1 MAKPVKTRP
10 YASPLRQEQAAQT
23 RKRILDAARAL
34 FERDGFARTTV
45 KAIASAANVAP
56 DTVYA
61 TFGTKVSVLTALI
74 DRELT
79 AGADVASVTDRPEA
93 HALRDELDQRE
104 QLRLFTRDIATVLER
119 VRPVYDILRNAS
131 AVDADLLAVRRGMD
145 DNRLKHIRKVAG
157 WLAARGPLRVDVDR
171 ASEIIWAIASPDVAR
186 MLCNGRNWTVDDY
199 AAWLE
204 DTLVHTLL
212 NTDEIVPS

>member
-23 RKRILDAARAL
+23 RARILDAARAL

-45 KAIASAANVAP
+45 KAIAAAAKVAP

-61 TFGTKVSVLTALI
+61 TFGTKVSVLTVLI

-79 AGADVASVTDRPEA
+79 AGADVASVTDRREA
-93 HALRDELDQRE
+93 HAVRDELDQRE

-131 AVDADLLAVRRGMD
+131 AVDADLLAVRREMD
-145 DNRLKHIRKVAG
+145 NYRLKQIRKVAG

-186 MLCNGRNWTVDDY
+186 MLCDARNWTVDDY

-204 DTLVHTLL
+204 DTLAHTLL
-212 NTDEIVPS
+212 N

>member
-1 MAKPVKTRP
+1 MGKPVKSRP

-23 RKRILDAARAL
+23 RARILDAARGL

-45 KAIASAANVAP
+45 KAIAAAAKVAP

-79 AGADVASVTDRPEA
+79 ASADVVSVTDRPEA
-93 HALRDELDQRE
+93 HAVRDEPDQIE

-119 VRPVYDILRNAS
+119 VRPVYEILRNAS
-131 AVDADLLAVRRGMD
+131 AVDADLLTVSREMD
-145 DNRLKHIRKVAG
+145 NNRLEQIRKVAG
-157 WLAARGPLRVDVDR
+157 WLAARAPLRVDVDR

-186 MLCNGRNWTVDDY
+186 MLCDGRGWTVDDY

-212 NTDEIVPS
+212 D

>member
-1 MAKPVKTRP
+1 MTKAVKPRP

-23 RKRILDAARAL
+23 RARILDAAQAL
-34 FERDGFARTTV
+34 FERAGFGRTTV
-45 KAIASAANVAP
+45 KAIAAAAQVAP

-79 AGADVASVTDRPEA
+79 ASADAASVTDRPEA
-93 HALRDELDQRE
+93 HAVRDELDQLE
-104 QLRLFTRDIATVLER
+104 QLRLFARDIATVLER
-119 VRPVYDILRNAS
+119 VRPVYEILRNAA
-131 AVDADLLAVRRGMD
+131 AVDAELLAVTQEMD
-145 DNRLKHIRKVAG
+145 NNRLKQLRTIAG
-157 WLAARGPLRVDVDR
+157 WLAARGPLRVNVDR

-186 MLCNGRNWTVDDY
+186 MLCDGRGWTVDDY

-212 NTDEIVPS
+212 D

>member
-1 MAKPVKTRP
+1 MTKAVKPRR

-23 RKRILDAARAL
+23 RARILDAARTL

-45 KAIASAANVAP
+45 KAIAAAAKVAP

-79 AGADVASVTDRPEA
+79 ASADAASVTDRPEA
-93 HALRDELDQRE
+93 LAVRDELDQRE
-104 QLRLFTRDIATVLER
+104 QLRLFARDIATVLER
-119 VRPVYDILRNAS
+119 VGPVYEILRNAA
-131 AVDADLLAVRRGMD
+131 AVDAELRAVTQEMD
-145 DNRLKHIRKVAG
+145 NNRLKQLRKIAG
-157 WLAARGPLRVDVDR
+157 WVAARGPLRVDVER

-186 MLCNGRNWTVDDY
+186 MLCDGRGWTVDDY
-199 AAWLE
+199 ATWLE

-212 NTDEIVPS
+212 D

>member
-1 MAKPVKTRP
+1 MTKAVKPRR

-23 RKRILDAARAL
+23 RARILDAARTL

-45 KAIASAANVAP
+45 KAIAAAAKVAP

-79 AGADVASVTDRPEA
+79 ASADAASVTDRPEA
-93 HALRDELDQRE
+93 LAVRDELDQRE
-104 QLRLFTRDIATVLER
+104 QLRLFARDIATVLER
-119 VRPVYDILRNAS
+119 VGPVYEIMRNAA
-131 AVDADLLAVRRGMD
+131 AVDAELRAVTQEMD
-145 DNRLKHIRKVAG
+145 NNRLKQLRKIAG
-157 WLAARGPLRVDVDR
+157 WVAARGPLRVDVER

-186 MLCNGRNWTVDDY
+186 MLCDGRGWTVDDY
-199 AAWLE
+199 ATWLE

-212 NTDEIVPS
+212 D

>member
-23 RKRILDAARAL
+23 RGRILDAARAL

-45 KAIASAANVAP
+45 KAIAAAAKVAP

-79 AGADVASVTDRPEA
+79 ASADVTSVTDRPEVQA
-93 HALRDELDQRE
+93 VRDELDQLE
-104 QLRLFTRDIATVLER
+104 QLRLFTRDIATVVER
-119 VRPVYDILRNAS
+119 VRPVYEILRNAS
-131 AVDADLLAVRRGMD
+131 AVDADLFAVSRQMD
-145 DNRLKHIRKVAG
+145 NNRLQQIRKVAG

-171 ASEIIWAIASPDVAR
+171 AAEIIWALASPDVAG
-186 MLCNGRNWTVDDY
+186 MLCDARGWTVDDY

-204 DTLVHTLL
+204 DTLVHALL
-212 NTDEIVPS
+212 N

>member
-1 MAKPVKTRP
+1 
-10 YASPLRQEQAAQT
+10 
-23 RKRILDAARAL
+23 
-34 FERDGFARTTV
+34 
-45 KAIASAANVAP
+45 VAP
-56 DTVYA
+56 DTIYA

-79 AGADVASVTDRPEA
+79 APADVASVTDRPEA
-93 HALRDELDQRE
+93 HAVRDEPDQRE

-119 VRPVYDILRNAS
+119 VRPVYEILRTAS
-131 AVDADLLAVRRGMD
+131 AVDADLLVVSREMD
-145 DNRLKHIRKVAG
+145 NDRLKQFRKVAG
-157 WLAARGPLRVDVDR
+157 WLAARRPLRVDVDR

-186 MLCNGRNWTVDDY
+186 MLCDGRGWSVDDY

-212 NTDEIVPS
+212 D

>member
-1 MAKPVKTRP
+1 MVKPVKPRP
-10 YASPLRQEQAAQT
+10 YDSPLRQEQAAQT
-23 RKRILDAARAL
+23 RARILDAARAL
-34 FERDGFARTTV
+34 FERDGFARATV
-45 KAIASAANVAP
+45 KAIAAAAKVAP

-93 HALRDELDQRE
+93 QAVRDELDQRE

-131 AVDADLLAVRRGMD
+131 AVDADLLAVRREMD
-145 DNRLKHIRKVAG
+145 NNRLEQIRKVAG
-157 WLAARGPLRVDVDR
+157 WLAARAPLRVDVDR

-186 MLCNGRNWTVDDY
+186 MLCDDRNWTVDDY
-199 AAWLE
+199 AEWLE

-212 NTDEIVPS
+212 NIDEIIPS

>member
-1 MAKPVKTRP
+1 MTKAVKPRP

-23 RKRILDAARAL
+23 RARILDAAQAL
-34 FERDGFARTTV
+34 FERDGFGRTTV
-45 KAIASAANVAP
+45 KAIAAAAQVAP

-79 AGADVASVTDRPEA
+79 ASADAASVTDRPEA
-93 HALRDELDQRE
+93 HAVRDELDQLE
-104 QLRLFTRDIATVLER
+104 QLRLFARDIATVLER
-119 VRPVYDILRNAS
+119 VRPVYEILRNAA
-131 AVDADLLAVRRGMD
+131 AVDAELLAVTQEMD
-145 DNRLKHIRKVAG
+145 NNRLKQLRTIAG
-157 WLAARGPLRVDVDR
+157 WLAARGPLRVNVDR

-186 MLCNGRNWTVDDY
+186 MLCDGRGWTVDDY

-212 NTDEIVPS
+212 D

>member
-1 MAKPVKTRP
+1 MTKPVKSRP

-23 RKRILDAARAL
+23 RARILDAARAL

-45 KAIASAANVAP
+45 KAIAAAAKVAP
-56 DTVYA
+56 DTIYA

-79 AGADVASVTDRPEA
+79 ASVDVTSVTDRPEVRA
-93 HALRDELDQRE
+93 VRDESDQLE
-104 QLRLFTRDIATVLER
+104 QLRLFTREIATVLER
-119 VRPVYDILRNAS
+119 VRPLHEILRNAS
-131 AVDADLLAVRRGMD
+131 AVDADLLAVSREMD
-145 DNRLKHIRKVAG
+145 DNRLKQIRKVAG

-171 ASEIIWAIASPDVAR
+171 ASEIIWAIASPDVAT
-186 MLCNGRNWTVDDY
+186 MLCDAQGWTVDDY

-212 NTDEIVPS
+212 D

>member
-1 MAKPVKTRP
+1 MAKAVKPRP

-23 RKRILDAARAL
+23 RARILDAAQAL
-34 FERDGFARTTV
+34 FERDGFGRTTV
-45 KAIASAANVAP
+45 KAIAAAAQVAP

-79 AGADVASVTDRPEA
+79 ASADAASVTDRPEA
-93 HALRDELDQRE
+93 HAVRDELDQLE
-104 QLRLFTRDIATVLER
+104 QLRLFARDIATVLER
-119 VRPVYDILRNAS
+119 VRPVYEILRNAA
-131 AVDADLLAVRRGMD
+131 AVDAELLAVTQEMD
-145 DNRLKHIRKVAG
+145 NNRLKQLRTIAG
-157 WLAARGPLRVDVDR
+157 WLAARGPLRVNVDR

-186 MLCNGRNWTVDDY
+186 MLCDGRGWTVDDY

-212 NTDEIVPS
+212 D

>member
-1 MAKPVKTRP
+1 MTKAVKPRP
-10 YASPLRQEQAAQT
+10 YASPLRQEQAALT
-23 RKRILDAARAL
+23 RARILDAAQAL
-34 FERDGFARTTV
+34 FERDGFGRTTV
-45 KAIASAANVAP
+45 KAIAAAAQVAP

-79 AGADVASVTDRPEA
+79 ASADAASVTDRPEA
-93 HALRDELDQRE
+93 HAVRDELDQLE
-104 QLRLFTRDIATVLER
+104 QLRLFARDIATVLER
-119 VRPVYDILRNAS
+119 VRPVYEILRNAA
-131 AVDADLLAVRRGMD
+131 AVDAELLAVTQEMD
-145 DNRLKHIRKVAG
+145 NNRLKQLRTIAG
-157 WLAARGPLRVDVDR
+157 WLAARGPLRVNVDR

-186 MLCNGRNWTVDDY
+186 MLCDGRGWTVDDY

-212 NTDEIVPS
+212 D

>member
-1 MAKPVKTRP
+1 MTKAVKSRP

-23 RKRILDAARAL
+23 RARILDAARVL

-45 KAIASAANVAP
+45 KAIAAAAKVAP

-79 AGADVASVTDRPEA
+79 ASPDAGSVTDRPEA
-93 HALRDELDQRE
+93 HAVRDELDQLE
-104 QLRLFTRDIATVLER
+104 QLRLFARDIATVLER
-119 VRPVYDILRNAS
+119 VRPVYEILRNAA
-131 AVDADLLAVRRGMD
+131 AVDAELLAVTQEMD
-145 DNRLKHIRKVAG
+145 NNRLKQLRKIAG

-186 MLCNGRNWTVDDY
+186 MLCGDRGWTVDDY
-199 AAWLE
+199 ATWLE
-204 DTLVHTLL
+204 DTLVRTLL
-212 NTDEIVPS
+212 D

>member
-1 MAKPVKTRP
+1 MTKPVKTRP
-10 YASPLRQEQAAQT
+10 YASPLRQEQAART
-23 RKRILDAARAL
+23 RTRILDAARAL
-34 FERDGFARTTV
+34 FERDGFASTTV
-45 KAIASAANVAP
+45 KAIAAAAKVAP

-79 AGADVASVTDRPEA
+79 ASADVASVTDRPEA
-93 HALRDELDQRE
+93 HAVRDELDQCE

-119 VRPVYDILRNAS
+119 VRPAHDILRNAA
-131 AVDADLLAVRRGMD
+131 AVDADLLAVSREMD

-157 WLAARGPLRVDVDR
+157 WLAARGSLRVDVDR

-186 MLCNGRNWTVDDY
+186 MLCDARSWTVDDY

-204 DTLVHTLL
+204 DTLAHALL
-212 NTDEIVPS
+212 K